1 MGFYMRNMFLQEGW
15 HLRFPFFL
23 RMSSIFRPYLF
34 ILFSFNFL
42 QNCRSSADFHLLGV
56 QDLTKDTR
64 EEDSRPSADELFVA
78 RWRRRRFSLSRYS
91 KTWSSWT
98 ALWWSSSYSCECC
111 WNPVGV
117 SRCPCSHLSSE
128 PLLSCVSPKPWQHFS
143 PVCWWFIRIFPS
155 SFCFR
160 KQSLVLSSSQKLS
173 SGRRETRNF
182 WSVNP
187 PPIKLSGFCRSRFL
201 GFRV

>member
-1 MGFYMRNMFLQEGW
+1 MPIIR
-15 HLRFPFFL
+15 R
-23 RMSSIFRPYLF
+23 
-34 ILFSFNFL
+34 FSFIGSPGSYE
-42 QNCRSSADFHLLGV
+42 RHKRKG
-56 QDLTKDTR
+56 

-98 ALWWSSSYSCECC
+98 ALWWSSSYSFECC

-160 KQSLVLSSSQKLS
+160 KQSLALFPLLRSFLRALGKLET
-173 SGRRETRNF
+173 SG
-182 WSVNP
+182 P
-187 PPIKLSGFCRSRFL
+187 
-201 GFRV
+201 